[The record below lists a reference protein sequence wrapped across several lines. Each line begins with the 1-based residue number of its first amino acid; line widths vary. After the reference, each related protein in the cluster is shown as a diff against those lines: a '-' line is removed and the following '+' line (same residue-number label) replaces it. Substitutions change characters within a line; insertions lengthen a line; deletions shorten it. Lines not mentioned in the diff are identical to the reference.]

1 MAPLH
6 DATSF
11 AETPAMLI
19 SGTPSRKDCKLE
31 RATFAFDGGWGK
43 EGCCNMHLAGCRSSA
58 SWRVLKVDLDWRGA
72 AVRRGDGREIW
83 RFGRRIRAANGL
95 CLAKGAPGLAPCGPW
110 QEQEWQLLG
119 TNQLKLS
126 GSGVCLS
133 VSTEKDLDV
142 ALGQS
147 AHSSSDPCDPMHTAD
162 RAVDGNPSS
171 YWASEAPV
179 GGQVDW
185 ELSFP
190 RARLKSADID
200 WEFPPSG
207 FSLQV
212 TKDGDHWR
220 EVYSVASNPLHSSK
234 SQIPLEGVE
243 AVGARLRMDADQVV
257 GIRNFRLRS
266 GHLPT
271 LEPCQDRIARGKWF
285 LIGVVEFD
293 PSKRLRSEEG
303 AWRKPLTLWRQQHRR
318 TVEGFL
324 CAAAFVQDSGRE
336 WCYLDPG
343 QCDGNWGYCTPVVD
357 YDAQRLAIGLD
368 YFCQWWLRPHKGQD
382 KLHEEIFAALEE
394 GLFPEGQTSTAAAP
408 AFRSMAELAVRLCQ
422 NATEKAKADQ
432 LLVGFFKHF
441 KEGWAYLFV
450 CLASKH
456 LPAHPAAAYA
466 HSRLVELVGG
476 LKPEKPAPQSKKAK
490 KRKKAGADR
499 PHEPLQCLELCD
511 GTRLSILVS
520 LQEHQAFQR
529 VPGNLK
535 RQWQQA
541 LLSPLSPPGVRSR
554 CGTLINYIS
563 QGTGPPS
570 RVVAAQLEQLAV
582 HSKVPDEVVLAVVFQ
597 QFLASFI
604 KAPAGATFSLRNFKA
619 AVGLPKMPA
628 ELEDVALPSIRTD
641 KEERLFWRAKLWSTV
656 AQLARRTWPEAAERL
671 ITGEAEASA
680 VEAFSGGEEG
690 PGSMVRSL
698 AFQGCLA
705 DGTLLVL
712 RLHQW
717 WNHVLTT
724 PPAVATPSKK
734 KTDAGC
740 QCLVKLEDTEE
751 SLRRRAL
758 QLCQLVMELDGRIS
772 DRQKNAI
779 CSLPLSLSLVL
790 LDENLP
796 GRDSAREMLSE
807 LMEIIDSLVN
817 TAKASKSKKKMAE
830 QLANV
835 APVAAES
842 YVADSPPLVR
852 EASKM
857 AWRELGYY
865 AADETLRSLCSSVCG
880 APDADADAEAP
891 EDEEEDADED
901 DEDEGGARK
910 AAFDSAIAE
919 MKAKNEAKASA
930 KAEEEEEEE
939 EEDVTTLDHSGVL
952 SQLLGDGGGELLNSF
967 AASSLD
973 GATGEKKKLTKRQQ
987 KLKRQQD
994 EFIRRLREADLVE
1007 SFLIR
1012 SGSKREISLNL
1023 VEELYPALVVL
1034 KHKARFR
1041 KEDKDEK
1048 AEEQGKGKK
1057 KRQTKADSTLKALED
1072 NLCQRVHK
1080 MLVRLMRTICRPGA
1094 IQILAGWQPDEEWA
1108 SKARALSVHGLTPK
1122 VCASGPQV
1130 LEVGSSF
1137 FYFLCAAHRAAS
1149 QEEGAEQSPSEGWT
1163 LAEELLTQLLQ
1174 EWAGK
1179 KECDQ
1184 WCQAALKAFAARLP
1198 MVLLR
1203 LPWIE
1208 TVKGARKAFAQ
1219 RNQLAFLGNTL
1230 LRPLPPE
1237 VSKADVAKQLEF
1249 ADSCAFLCAE
1259 LLESTIDLVE
1269 EAQAASSTSQKHK
1282 LRREALQTLK
1292 AIHRLR
1298 RQKSNG
1304 FPAAVS
1310 AAVAKAIAGL
1320 RDSLPNQ
1327 QRRGEVYQL
1336 CVHLL

>member
-1 MAPLH
+1 
-6 DATSF
+6 
-11 AETPAMLI
+11 
-19 SGTPSRKDCKLE
+19 
-31 RATFAFDGGWGK
+31 
-43 EGCCNMHLAGCRSSA
+43 
-58 SWRVLKVDLDWRGA
+58 
-72 AVRRGDGREIW
+72 
-83 RFGRRIRAANGL
+83 
-95 CLAKGAPGLAPCGPW
+95 
-110 QEQEWQLLG
+110 
-119 TNQLKLS
+119 
-126 GSGVCLS
+126 
-133 VSTEKDLDV
+133 
-142 ALGQS
+142 
-147 AHSSSDPCDPMHTAD
+147 
-162 RAVDGNPSS
+162 
-171 YWASEAPV
+171 
-179 GGQVDW
+179 
-185 ELSFP
+185 
-190 RARLKSADID
+190 
-200 WEFPPSG
+200 
-207 FSLQV
+207 
-212 TKDGDHWR
+212 
-220 EVYSVASNPLHSSK
+220 
-234 SQIPLEGVE
+234 
-243 AVGARLRMDADQVV
+243 
-257 GIRNFRLRS
+257 
-266 GHLPT
+266 
-271 LEPCQDRIARGKWF
+271 
-285 LIGVVEFD
+285 
-293 PSKRLRSEEG
+293 
-303 AWRKPLTLWRQQHRR
+303 
-318 TVEGFL
+318 
-324 CAAAFVQDSGRE
+324 
-336 WCYLDPG
+336 
-343 QCDGNWGYCTPVVD
+343 
-357 YDAQRLAIGLD
+357 
-368 YFCQWWLRPHKGQD
+368 
-382 KLHEEIFAALEE
+382 
-394 GLFPEGQTSTAAAP
+394 
-408 AFRSMAELAVRLCQ
+408 
-422 NATEKAKADQ
+422 
-432 LLVGFFKHF
+432 
-441 KEGWAYLFV
+441 
-450 CLASKH
+450 
-456 LPAHPAAAYA
+456 
-466 HSRLVELVGG
+466 
-476 LKPEKPAPQSKKAK
+476 
-490 KRKKAGADR
+490 
-499 PHEPLQCLELCD
+499 
-511 GTRLSILVS
+511 
-520 LQEHQAFQR
+520 
-529 VPGNLK
+529 
-535 RQWQQA
+535 
-541 LLSPLSPPGVRSR
+541 
-554 CGTLINYIS
+554 
-563 QGTGPPS
+563 
-570 RVVAAQLEQLAV
+570 
-582 HSKVPDEVVLAVVFQ
+582 
-597 QFLASFI
+597 
-604 KAPAGATFSLRNFKA
+604 
-619 AVGLPKMPA
+619 
-628 ELEDVALPSIRTD
+628 
-641 KEERLFWRAKLWSTV
+641 
-656 AQLARRTWPEAAERL
+656 
-671 ITGEAEASA
+671 
-680 VEAFSGGEEG
+680 
-690 PGSMVRSL
+690 
-698 AFQGCLA
+698 
-705 DGTLLVL
+705 
-712 RLHQW
+712 
-717 WNHVLTT
+717 
-724 PPAVATPSKK
+724 
-734 KTDAGC
+734 
-740 QCLVKLEDTEE
+740 
-751 SLRRRAL
+751 
-758 QLCQLVMELDGRIS
+758 
-772 DRQKNAI
+772 
-779 CSLPLSLSLVL
+779 
-790 LDENLP
+790 
-796 GRDSAREMLSE
+796 
-807 LMEIIDSLVN
+807 
-817 TAKASKSKKKMAE
+817 
-830 QLANV
+830 
-835 APVAAES
+835 
-842 YVADSPPLVR
+842 
-852 EASKM
+852 M

-865 AADETLRSLCSSVCG
+865 AAAAVCG

-1336 CVHLL
+1336 CVHLLRLVHPHVSQPRPAQDGHKAEREKKRKGRSGSVSRSPSAHPQSPPSKPAPGPPSKGKRRKAQKS